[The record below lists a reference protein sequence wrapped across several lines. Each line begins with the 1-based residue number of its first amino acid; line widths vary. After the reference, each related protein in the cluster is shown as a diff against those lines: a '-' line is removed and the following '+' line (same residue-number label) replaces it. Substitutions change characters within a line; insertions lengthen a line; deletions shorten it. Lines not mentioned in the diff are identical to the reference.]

1 MNDWIPSEGIVYTD
15 ELRDI
20 ITAEGSVAVLAGAG
34 SGKTELL
41 AQKASFLFSTGK
53 CSWPN
58 RILSLTFKREAQ
70 YNIKKR
76 VDQRCG
82 TYSTRFDS
90 FTFHAFAKSIVDRFR
105 CLLDEDIRPKDNYD
119 IVSKDAESDG
129 ITKLVMRQIIELS
142 INILLKNKDIMKILT
157 DSYKYVFIDEFQDT
171 TDAQYSLIKCIFDG
185 SDTKFLCV
193 GDINQSIMLW
203 AGARTTVFNDYIE
216 DFSASYKLLVTN
228 YRSSEDIQRVLT
240 IFLEYMKNQDTL
252 SVNSTVSSGG
262 GIKIFRDEAQ
272 EANYIAN
279 RIKNMIESGIEESE
293 ICILTKQQSSIY
305 TQVIRDSLNNL
316 GINNLDMSDL
326 QDSLKEPLGEIFSL
340 YAKFLTCPEPK
351 NTCKLHDLYLYI
363 NNIERDDTQEERV
376 SSEFYHFVQA
386 QKRNIDDTVT
396 VDFLLLKINEFI
408 TFIGFDKIK
417 AKWKQYK
424 SQAFTNNLWV
434 ILELHLRNVFLK
446 TASAIDAVKLFTAD
460 NAVQIMNIHKC
471 KGLEYKSVFF
481 IGLEDQAFWNYS
493 NAKFENDCAIYVA
506 MSRAK
511 ENLEITY
518 TCHREHRRT
527 QYYDNRASSCDK
539 VKSVYHTLIS
549 NCLLP
554 LDDLTK

>member
-240 IFLEYMKNQDTL
+240 IF
-252 SVNSTVSSGG
+252 
-262 GIKIFRDEAQ
+262 
-272 EANYIAN
+272 
-279 RIKNMIESGIEESE
+279 
-293 ICILTKQQSSIY
+293 
-305 TQVIRDSLNNL
+305 
-316 GINNLDMSDL
+316 
-326 QDSLKEPLGEIFSL
+326 
-340 YAKFLTCPEPK
+340 
-351 NTCKLHDLYLYI
+351 
-363 NNIERDDTQEERV
+363 
-376 SSEFYHFVQA
+376 
-386 QKRNIDDTVT
+386 
-396 VDFLLLKINEFI
+396 
-408 TFIGFDKIK
+408 
-417 AKWKQYK
+417 
-424 SQAFTNNLWV
+424 
-434 ILELHLRNVFLK
+434 
-446 TASAIDAVKLFTAD
+446 
-460 NAVQIMNIHKC
+460 
-471 KGLEYKSVFF
+471 
-481 IGLEDQAFWNYS
+481 
-493 NAKFENDCAIYVA
+493 
-506 MSRAK
+506 
-511 ENLEITY
+511 
-518 TCHREHRRT
+518 
-527 QYYDNRASSCDK
+527 
-539 VKSVYHTLIS
+539 
-549 NCLLP
+549 
-554 LDDLTK
+554 